1 VRATLAGAV
10 LTVALTLA
18 ACAGAPVPI
27 AREDDPG
34 PMHDILASHPGTA
47 AILARAPRFRLQAVY
62 GVIEPDGQGRARLV
76 QHGFRLG
83 AEYFYPASAV
93 KLLAA
98 AAALERL
105 EALRRETGLPLDAD
119 TSLVIHPLFE
129 GEALIDADPSNL
141 EGGAVTLRHEIRK
154 LFLVSDNES
163 FNRLYEF
170 LGQDGLAAAL
180 ARAGLPR
187 ARLVHRLAQPRSA
200 EENRRAP
207 RFDFLGAA
215 GTSPLY
221 TLPERLAPALPDA
234 PPIAGLLVGRGY
246 MTNDEP
252 PRLVENPMD
261 FSPKNQVPL
270 ADLQRGLCMVV
281 APDADCGGA
290 GFTLAPADRELLLES
305 MRSYAGDSTNPVY
318 SRAEHPDVEV
328 KPFLPGLERVVP
340 RERLEIYNKVGWA
353 YGFSTDNAWIVDR
366 QTGRSFFLA
375 ATIYTNEDGVLNDD
389 VYEYATVAWPF
400 LADLAEATARRL
412 WR

>member
-1 VRATLAGAV
+1 MR
-10 LTVALTLA
+10 
-18 ACAGAPVPI
+18 
-27 AREDDPG
+27 
-34 PMHDILASHPGTA
+34 DILKSHPGTA
-47 AILARAPRFRLQAVY
+47 AFLAEAPRYRLQAVY
-62 GVIEPDGQGRARLV
+62 GVVEPDGQGRPRLV

-83 AEYFYPASAV
+83 DEYFYPASAV

-105 EALRRETGLPLDAD
+105 EALRRETGLPLGVD
-119 TSLVIHPLFE
+119 TPLAIHPLFE
-129 GEALIDADPSNL
+129 GETLVDADPSNL
-141 EGGAVTLRHEIRK
+141 EGGVVTLRHEIRK

-180 ARAGLPR
+180 AHAGLAR
-187 ARLVHRLAQPRSA
+187 ARLVHRLSQPRSA

-207 RFDFLGAA
+207 RFDFLGGA
-215 GTSPLY
+215 GAPPLY
-221 TLPERLAPALPDA
+221 TLPERLAPALA
-234 PPIAGLLVGRGY
+234 EPPPVAGLLVGRGY
-246 MTNDEP
+246 LTNDDP
-252 PRLVENPMD
+252 PRLVGEPMD
-261 FSPKNQVPL
+261 FSPKNRVPL
-270 ADLQRGLCMVV
+270 AELQHGLCMVV
-281 APDADCGGA
+281 APEVDCGGA
-290 GFTLAPADRELLLES
+290 GFALAPADRELLLDA

-318 SRAEHPDVEV
+318 SRAEHPDEEV
-328 KPFLPGLERVVP
+328 KPFLPGLARVVP

-375 ATIYTNEDGVLNDD
+375 ATLYTNADGVLNDD
-389 VYEYATVAWPF
+389 VYEYSTVAWPF

>member
-1 VRATLAGAV
+1 MRPSLTGTVLAA
-10 LTVALTLA
+10 ALTLA
-18 ACAGAPVPI
+18 ACAVAPVPL
-27 AREDDPG
+27 APEDDPG
-34 PMHDILASHPGTA
+34 PMQDILKSHPGTA
-47 AILARAPRFRLQAVY
+47 ALLANAPRYRLQAVY
-62 GVIEPDGQGRARLV
+62 GVVEPDGRGKTRLV

-83 AEYFYPASAV
+83 DEYFYPASAV

-119 TSLVIHPLFE
+119 TPLAIHPLFE
-129 GEALIDADPSNL
+129 GEILIDADASNL
-141 EGGAVTLRHEIRK
+141 EGGVVTLRHEIRK

-170 LGQDGLAAAL
+170 LGQDGLAASL

-215 GTSPLY
+215 GAPPLY
-221 TLPERLAPALPDA
+221 TLAERLAPALPA
-234 PPIAGLLVGRGY
+234 PPPLAGLLVGRGY
-246 MTNDEP
+246 MSNDDP
-252 PRLVENPMD
+252 PRLVEEAMD
-261 FSPKNQVPL
+261 FSPKNRVPL
-270 ADLQRGLCMVV
+270 AELQRGLCMVV
-281 APDADCGGA
+281 APDVDCGGA
-290 GFTLAPADRELLLES
+290 GFALAPADRALLLEA
-305 MRSYAGDSTNPVY
+305 MRSSAGDSTNPVY
-318 SRAEHPDVEV
+318 SRAEHPDEEV
-328 KPFLPGLERVVP
+328 KPFLPGLVRVLP

-366 QTGRSFFLA
+366 ETGRSFFLA
-375 ATIYTNEDGVLNDD
+375 ATLYTNEDGVLNDD
-389 VYEYATVAWPF
+389 VYEYSTVAWPF